1 MKLSTDVTKG
11 LGRLLDLHKS
21 GQRTG
26 LFIIL
31 PIDKMGKFDKEVGR
45 SLFRDIKGIC
55 MARTYEPLIKLYAL
69 AKEHDLQ
76 KTEFFG
82 E

>member
-1 MKLSTDVTKG
+1 MTKG
-11 LGRLLDLHKS
+11 LGRLLDLHRS
-21 GQRTG
+21 GQRTR

-31 PIDKMGKFDKEVGR
+31 PVDKMGKFDKEIGR

-55 MARTYEPLIKLYAL
+55 RAGSYEPLINLDAL
-69 AKEHDLQ
+69 AKEHSLR
-76 KTEFFG
+76 KREFFG

>member
-1 MKLSTDVTKG
+1 
-11 LGRLLDLHKS
+11 GRLLDLHRS
-21 GQRTG
+21 GQRTR

-55 MARTYEPLIKLYAL
+55 RARTYEPLINLYVM
-69 AKEHDLQ
+69 AKEPDLQ
-76 KTEFFG
+76 KKKFF
-82 E
+82 EE

>member
-1 MKLSTDVTKG
+1 MTKR
-11 LGRLLDLHKS
+11 LGRLLDLHRS
-21 GQRTG
+21 GQRTR
-26 LFIIL
+26 LFMIL
-31 PIDKMGKFDKEVGR
+31 PVDKMGKFDKEMGR

-55 MARTYEPLIKLYAL
+55 RARTYEPLIKLYAL